1 MLCTWIV
8 ELKLNELSN
17 IEAAR
22 ENSSGIGGV
31 GGISDKE
38 KKLLQMEYQNKMDKF
53 KKFLER
59 TMESKNAEA
68 II

>member
-1 MLCTWIV
+1 M
-8 ELKLNELSN
+8 SN

-31 GGISDKE
+31 GGITEKE
-38 KKLLQMEYQNKMDKF
+38 KKLLQIEYNKKMEKF

-59 TMESKNAEA
+59 TMDSKNAET

>member
-1 MLCTWIV
+1 M
-8 ELKLNELSN
+8 SN

-38 KKLLQMEYQNKMDKF
+38 KKLLQIEYQNKIDKF